1 MAYVERDR
9 PIACIFCLDAAG
21 TGRDLVLFED
31 DVAVVLLN
39 RYPYNPGHLLIAPR
53 RHVARFG
60 ALEAIEYA
68 GLMDRLRTCLAIL
81 EDELTPQ
88 GINVG
93 VNLGAT
99 AGAGIA
105 DHLHWHAVPRWDGD
119 TNFMPVVAD
128 VKVIPQHLDATAA
141 RLRARFVSPSGR
153 QA

>member
-1 MAYVERDR
+1 MAYIERDGST
-9 PIACIFCLDAAG
+9 ACIFCLDAAG
-21 TGRDLVLFED
+21 AGRDLVLFED
-31 DVAVVLLN
+31 DVAVVMLN
-39 RYPYNPGHLLIAPR
+39 RFPYNAGHLLIAPR

-60 ALEAIEYA
+60 ALTAVEYA
-68 GLMDRLRTCLAIL
+68 GLMERLRTWLEIL

-93 VNLGAT
+93 VNLGAS

-119 TNFMPVVAD
+119 TNFMPVVAE

-141 RLRARFVSPSGR
+141 RLRARFGSRS
-153 QA
+153 